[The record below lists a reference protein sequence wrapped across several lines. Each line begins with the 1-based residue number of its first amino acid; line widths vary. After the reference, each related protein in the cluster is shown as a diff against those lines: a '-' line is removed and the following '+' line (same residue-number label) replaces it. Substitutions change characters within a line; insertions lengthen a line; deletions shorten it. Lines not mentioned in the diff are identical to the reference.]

1 MKLFKAM
8 LCSVAA
14 LSLLLPAAHA
24 QAAPTVV
31 KIALTQP
38 TGHPT
43 TDLIR
48 GQFKKAIE
56 EKTNGRFRIDV
67 FDNYS
72 FGNFEAVVQGLQFG
86 MLQFAQESPSNLS
99 IYDPKLMI
107 FDLPYLM
114 PDYDAVNILL
124 DGKVGKELSRSLE
137 KIGIK
142 GMGWIA
148 LGTRFYWMNKPFHTM
163 AEAKSMKIRATA
175 SKVHISMTKAFGMNP
190 TPMAW
195 SETFTALQQGTIEGQ
210 ENPPS
215 TLLANGWYE
224 VQDYLAMTNH
234 QIAMNFVLFN
244 EDFYNSMSAEDQAVV
259 DEACEAFVQKQLEL
273 FLQAMVDDV
282 ETLQEYGLEVT
293 YPDREEM
300 KAAGSGVIDEYREE
314 YPEFDDIM
322 TKIEALQ
329 EEYRASAGTADDAA
343 GTADTA
349 ETAET
354 AEAAA

>member
-48 GQFKKAIE
+48 GQFKKTIE

-195 SETFTALQQGTIEGQ
+195 STW
-210 ENPPS
+210 S
-215 TLLANGWYE
+215 
-224 VQDYLAMTNH
+224 
-234 QIAMNFVLFN
+234 
-244 EDFYNSMSAEDQAVV
+244 S
-259 DEACEAFVQKQLEL
+259 
-273 FLQAMVDDV
+273 
-282 ETLQEYGLEVT
+282 
-293 YPDREEM
+293 
-300 KAAGSGVIDEYREE
+300 
-314 YPEFDDIM
+314 
-322 TKIEALQ
+322 
-329 EEYRASAGTADDAA
+329 
-343 GTADTA
+343 
-349 ETAET
+349 
-354 AEAAA
+354 

>member
-48 GQFKKAIE
+48 GQFKKTIE

-195 SETFTALQQGTIEGQ
+195 SETFTALQQGTVAGVDVDIHSAVSANLHEVAPISCSPATSIPPICSWL
-210 ENPPS
+210 PPS
-215 TLLANGWYE
+215 SWTPCLLKTVRFLKKHSLKSRKSSVVPSTPENR
-224 VQDYLAMTNH
+224 
-234 QIAMNFVLFN
+234 
-244 EDFYNSMSAEDQAVV
+244 NSSKS
-259 DEACEAFVQKQLEL
+259 C
-273 FLQAMVDDV
+273 
-282 ETLQEYGLEVT
+282 
-293 YPDREEM
+293 
-300 KAAGSGVIDEYREE
+300 
-314 YPEFDDIM
+314 
-322 TKIEALQ
+322 AL
-329 EEYRASAGTADDAA
+329 RAWT
-343 GTADTA
+343 
-349 ETAET
+349 
-354 AEAAA
+354 